1 MSEQRIIRNARNG
14 SVVLARAVWCQS
26 FWCHFRGLMGR
37 LSLPEDD
44 GLLFVFRGESV
55 STSSIHM
62 FFVPFAIAAVWM
74 DAKGRVVD
82 AKLAKPWRPYYASKH
97 PAKYLIEARPSLLDR
112 VRVGDQL
119 TFDEVVEQ
127 R

>member
-1 MSEQRIIRNARNG
+1 MSQQHIIRNARNG

-26 FWCHFRGLMGR
+26 FWCHFRGLMFR
-37 LSLPEDD
+37 RSLSEGD
-44 GLLFVFRGESV
+44 GLLFVFRGEST

-82 AKLAKPWRPYYASKH
+82 AKLARPWRPYYASQH
-97 PAKYLIEARPSLLDR
+97 PARYLIEARPSLLDR

-119 TFDEVVEQ
+119 AFDEIVE
-127 R
+127 